1 MNQYEITLVFRA
13 NLEEEQRNEIIGR
26 LKPYI
31 TAGASDAPEIVM
43 KNWGKRSLAY
53 PIKKEQEG
61 HYVLLEC
68 SMQPTAIRDLERN
81 ILYTDQILRH
91 LVVRRDA

>member
-13 NLEEEQRNEIIGR
+13 NLEEEQRTEVINR
-26 LKPYI
+26 LMPYI
-31 TAGASDAPEIVM
+31 TAGAAEAPAMNI

-53 PIKKEQEG
+53 PIKKEHEG

-68 SMQPTAIRDLERN
+68 AMQPEAVRDLERN

-91 LVVRRDA
+91 LVVRRD